1 MCNIILYHLPAKEL
15 EMKFISTRDKNR
27 VVSFKEAVFQG
38 LSPEGGLF
46 VPNSVP
52 NLSTFYAGLT
62 PKTPFN
68 DMAIELTSLVL
79 KDDISK
85 ESAARIINR
94 AYNFKPELVDTGN
107 GIFIEELFHGPSSAF
122 KDFGACFL
130 ASSMEEFLQQEN
142 RRAIILTA
150 TSGDT
155 GSAVAQAFFDKKNI
169 DVVILYPSGRV
180 SPLQE
185 KQLTTLGK
193 NVRALEVKGSFDD
206 CQRMVKQ
213 IFTSPDM
220 KYLPLTSANSIN
232 LGRLFPQSFYYMY
245 AYSQLKERYKN
256 IVFCVPS
263 GNFGNLTAGVL
274 DWTWGMPVKE
284 FIAATNRNNEVP
296 MYLESGKYE
305 PHPSFKTYSNAMDVG
320 DPSNFERLRFIF
332 KDDYKKMGK
341 MIKGAWVSDEDTLK
355 EISQFYEEK
364 NMFIDPHTA
373 VGYVASK
380 RYMEANKPED
390 TAVVSLSTA
399 HPGKFLEVVEKATG
413 ARPKLPQNLERLLK
427 LEKHSTVIENTDA
440 ALKDYLKAA
449 F

>member
-1 MCNIILYHLPAKEL
+1 
-15 EMKFISTRDKNR
+15 MKFISTRDKNR
-27 VVSFKEAVFQG
+27 VVTFKEAVFQG

-46 VPNSVP
+46 VPD
-52 NLSTFYAGLT
+52 STPDFSKLYAGMT
-62 PKTPFN
+62 AGTPFN
-68 DMAIELTSLVL
+68 ESAIELTAAIM
-79 KDDISK
+79 KDEMDK
-85 ESAARIINR
+85 ETAAQIINR
-94 AYNFKPELVDTGN
+94 AYYFKPEIVDTGN
-107 GIFIEELFHGPSSAF
+107 DIYIEELFHGPSSAF

-130 ASSMEEFLQQEN
+130 AASMEEFLQSDN
-142 RRAIILTA
+142 RKAIILTA

-213 IFTSPDM
+213 VFTSPDM

-245 AYSQLKERYKN
+245 AFNQLKAKYKN

-274 DWTWGMPVKE
+274 DWCWGMPVKE
-284 FIAATNRNNEVP
+284 FIAATNLNNEVP
-296 MYLESGKYE
+296 LYLESGKYE

-320 DPSNFERLRFIF
+320 DPSNFERLRYIF
-332 KDDYKKMGK
+332 NDDYKKMGQ
-341 MIKGAWVSDEDTLK
+341 MIKGAWVSNEDTLK
-355 EISQFYEEK
+355 AIKDFYAEK
-364 NMFIDPHTA
+364 KKFIDPHTA
-373 VGYVASK
+373 VGYVASC
-380 RYMEANKPED
+380 RYKEKYQPKD
-390 TAVVSLSTA
+390 TAIISLSTA
-399 HPGKFLEVVEKATG
+399 HPGKFLEVVEEATG
-413 ARPKLPQNLERLLK
+413 ARPALPPNLEKLLK
-427 LEKHSTVIENTDA
+427 LEKHSVVVENTA
-440 ALKDYLKAA
+440 EALKDYLKKT